1 MLTMSKHDRNENKVV
16 ALLTLRL
23 KFWAHS
29 SSSKYVLDFTKSNR
43 DPHSMVYQPVFKLAY
58 FLGTLLASGEFVGE
72 SAWDSSILLQS
83 AKQKEQRGEHT
94 QHVDKSTEKKE
105 VSKLATN
112 QVPSVPSLATTELL
126 EIERNCRSGVSV
138 LSVPHQAMQIVIMPS
153 SLPLEFHALYS
164 EGAAK
169 TDFAPPGSTHSAAA
183 KAWTAL
189 ALSSNKAALTSRAMG
204 QLYSQSLVDM
214 QNKMKSKNLKD
225 PGINTLPGGVPL
237 YKEQQLI
244 GAVGVSGKVAES
256 GRLAELAEQ
265 LAAACAT
272 GFEAPDAIQLGT
284 PYINVTNPLPG
295 ALQPNPSK
303 GSGAS
308 PLPLFLANF
317 LLG

>member
-1 MLTMSKHDRNENKVV
+1 
-16 ALLTLRL
+16 
-23 KFWAHS
+23 
-29 SSSKYVLDFTKSNR
+29 
-43 DPHSMVYQPVFKLAY
+43 MVYQPVFKLAY
-58 FLGTLLASGEFVGE
+58 FLGTLLVSGEFVGE

-83 AKQKEQRGEHT
+83 AKQKQREEHT
-94 QHVDKSTEKKE
+94 QHIDNSTSSKTD

-112 QVPSVPSLATTELL
+112 QAPSLPIATTELL
-126 EIERNCRSGVSV
+126 EIEKNCRTGVSV
-138 LSVPHQAMQIVIMPS
+138 LSVPHQAMQIVIMS
-153 SLPLEFHALYS
+153 SSSPLEFHALYS
-164 EGAAK
+164 EGTTE
-169 TDFAPPGSTHSAAA
+169 TDAPPGSTHSAAA

-189 ALSSNKAALTSRAMG
+189 ALSSNKAALTSRSMG

-214 QNKMKSKNLKD
+214 QRKMKSKNLKD

-256 GRLAELAEQ
+256 DRLAKLAEQ

-295 ALQPNPSK
+295 MLQPAPSK

-308 PLPLFLANF
+308 PPSLPLFLANF

>member
-1 MLTMSKHDRNENKVV
+1 M
-16 ALLTLRL
+16 
-23 KFWAHS
+23 
-29 SSSKYVLDFTKSNR
+29 
-43 DPHSMVYQPVFKLAY
+43 YQPVFKLAY
-58 FLGTLLASGEFVGE
+58 FLGTLLVSGEFVGE

-83 AKQKEQRGEHT
+83 AKQKERQEHT
-94 QHVDKSTEKKE
+94 QHIDKSTSTKTD

-112 QVPSVPSLATTELL
+112 QVPQVPSLPILATTELL
-126 EIERNCRSGVSV
+126 EIEKNCRTGVSV
-138 LSVPHQAMQIVIMPS
+138 LSVPHQAMQIVIMS
-153 SLPLEFHALYS
+153 SSSPREFHALYS
-164 EGAAK
+164 EGTTE
-169 TDFAPPGSTHSAAA
+169 TDAPPGSTHSAAA

-189 ALSSNKAALTSRAMG
+189 ALSSNKAALTSRTMG
-204 QLYSQSLVDM
+204 QLYSQSLVDL
-214 QNKMKSKNLKD
+214 QRKMKSKNLKD

-256 GRLAELAEQ
+256 DRLAKLAEQ

-295 ALQPNPSK
+295 ALQPVPSK

-308 PLPLFLANF
+308 PPNLPLFLANF